1 MDVGRLSSKF
11 FQTRLLECASRCEN
25 KVMVAAVLTDKQ
37 IAEFFDRGFIVLS
50 KVFNQQDLN
59 LMIGATEKLLTSSRK
74 LNLTTQ
80 LHNGSSFV
88 FENQALHRVVWAGA
102 HEQDLLNF
110 GADLRILEPV
120 SQLLGSTE
128 MDQLINQIHFK
139 MPGDDIEF
147 EWHQDSQHRGYG
159 TADWTDVNGRGSYVQ
174 TLIAIDE
181 VTADKGP
188 VSFVPGSSKLGHVG
202 LNHISDISSVCDI
215 SKSEELLMQP
225 GDIVLF
231 HPYVIHASTKNISAT
246 PRRVLINGY
255 SYPGANHKKYPGE
268 GSGRRLNLDIIRN
281 KKSA

>member
-1 MDVGRLSSKF
+1 MDVGQLMSRFYDSRLSG
-11 FQTRLLECASRCEN
+11 TALLSEN
-25 KVMVAAVLTDKQ
+25 KSMAALSDKQ
-37 IAEFFDRGFIVLS
+37 IAEFFERGFIVLP
-50 KVFNQQDLN
+50 KVFSQHDLN
-59 LMIGATEKLLTSSRK
+59 IMIQATEKLLTSSKK

-80 LHNGSSFV
+80 LCNGSSFV

-102 HEQDLLNF
+102 HEDDLLNF
-110 GADLRILEPV
+110 GADLRIIEPV
-120 SQLLGSTE
+120 SQLLRSSE

-159 TADWTDVNGRGSYVQ
+159 TTDWTDVNGTGSYVQ

-188 VSFVPGSSKLGHVG
+188 VSFVPGSQKLGHVG
-202 LNHISDISSVCDI
+202 LNNISDVTSVCDI
-215 SKSEELLMQP
+215 AKAEELLMQP

-231 HPYVIHASTKNISAT
+231 HPYVIHASTKNISTT

-268 GSGRRLNLDIIRN
+268 GSGRRLNLDLLRN

>member
-1 MDVGRLSSKF
+1 MLRFTIFCLGFTDQDF
-11 FQTRLLECASRCEN
+11 MEFCERCEN
-25 KVMVAAVLTDKQ
+25 KVMTAVLTDKQ
-37 IAEFFDRGFIVLS
+37 IAEFFERGFIVLP
-50 KVFNQQDLN
+50 KVFNQHDLN
-59 LMIGATEKLLTSSRK
+59 LMTQSTEKLLKSSRK

-102 HEQDLLNF
+102 HENDLLNF

-120 SQLLGSTE
+120 SQLLRSNE

-159 TADWTDVNGRGSYVQ
+159 TADWTDVNGTGSYVQ

-188 VSFVPGSSKLGHVG
+188 VSFVPGSNKLGHVG
-202 LNHISDISSVCDI
+202 LNHISDVTAVCDI
-215 SKSEELLMQP
+215 SKAEELLMQP

-231 HPYVIHASTKNISAT
+231 HPYVIHASTKNMSST

-268 GSGRRLNLDIIRN
+268 GSGRRLNLDLLRN

>member
-1 MDVGRLSSKF
+1 MAALS
-11 FQTRLLECASRCEN
+11 E
-25 KVMVAAVLTDKQ
+25 KQ
-37 IAEFFDRGFIVLS
+37 ITEFFERGFIVIP
-50 KVFNQQDLN
+50 KAFNQSDLN
-59 LMIGATEKLLTSSRK
+59 LMTKATEGLLQSSRTLK
-74 LNLTTQ
+74 AKTQ
-80 LHNGSSFV
+80 MFRGSSFV

-102 HEQDLLNF
+102 HENDLLNL

-120 SQLLGSTE
+120 SLLLKSNE

-159 TADWTDVNGRGSYVQ
+159 TADWTDVNGMGSYVQ

-188 VSFVPGSSKLGHVG
+188 VKFVPGSQKLGHVG
-202 LNHISDISSVCDI
+202 LNNFKDISLVCDI
-215 SKSEELLMQP
+215 HRAEELLMQP
-225 GDIVLF
+225 GDLVLF
-231 HPYVIHASTKNISAT
+231 HPYVIHASTKNVSSS

-268 GSGRRLNLDIIRN
+268 GAGRRLSLDHLRQ